1 MCTRLLKGTSCST
14 GTCHV
19 FPLRFCRQSLC
30 PPTRHKQQHHSNSHR
45 SLDGRQSVN
54 TWLRHS
60 NCPHIIVT
68 LIDKFSELTHCHFI
82 HIHIESVQFHC
93 MHWQGTFHIVMLI
106 LHLEGASRD
115 QSHLGAVFLLS
126 YSLPRCCLYPVIC

>member
-1 MCTRLLKGTSCST
+1 MYPVAKRDFLFHWDVPRIPTPLLSA
-14 GTCHV
+14 V
-19 FPLRFCRQSLC
+19 FY
-30 PPTRHKQQHHSNSHR
+30 PPTRHKQQHHSNSHG